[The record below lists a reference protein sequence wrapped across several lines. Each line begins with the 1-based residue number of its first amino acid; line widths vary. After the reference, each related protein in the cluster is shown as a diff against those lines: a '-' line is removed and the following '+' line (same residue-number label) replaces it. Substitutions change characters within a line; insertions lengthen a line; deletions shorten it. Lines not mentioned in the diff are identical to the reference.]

1 MDGDLEPGRRPDEG
15 GLEASRSASSA
26 QILSNFAR
34 FEAEVQLAEKA
45 YASGELEMAA
55 LYVATA
61 ATIATHAHCGIFAS
75 PRLESVLNAMGRRIV
90 SGEIATNS
98 GGKHAFKKVLH
109 VGTELAIGGL
119 TRMISRWI
127 DADADRIN
135 SLVLTQHRGD
145 IPEHLT
151 HAVQRS
157 GGRIVKLNQTVGS
170 RFDWVRALRRI
181 ACEHDVIVL
190 HIHCEDVIPLLAF
203 ADEAGLPPV
212 LLLNHADH
220 LFWLGP
226 SVSHM
231 VINLRDAAADISV
244 SRRGVEP
251 RRNFLLPTIVDF
263 TARLRSRR
271 DAKASLGLQ
280 PDSILLLSV
289 ARHAKYRSLHG
300 MSFAD
305 RHVKLLEKHPQAQM
319 IVVGSGEP
327 DDWQAA
333 KDRVNGRIRG
343 LPEQPD
349 PRRYFEAA
357 DIYVDS
363 YPFVSSTSMMEA
375 GGYGLPLVTMFTF
388 PDEAR
393 IFGINHVGLVGTSLV
408 AKTIEEYDALLERLV
423 VDPVFREQSGEAA
436 RRAVEGFHTP
446 SAWHRHLEA
455 AFKHAMDLP
464 VRSDNW
470 TAAAKSIEFPNL
482 GPPDSLHQDIFG
494 SEYSAAEINMVYMG
508 ALPFRQR
515 IALWSAMRKR
525 GEILGL
531 TANLRLLLP
540 EWLKANL
547 LMTCVNC
554 KELCAKLISSRL
566 LEN

>member
-1 MDGDLEPGRRPDEG
+1 MTGEPLFNQTRRGEAGLMDCVLVPGRRPDNG
-15 GLEASRSASSA
+15 DVEASRSASA
-26 QILSNFAR
+26 ARILSNFVR
-34 FEAEVQLAEKA
+34 FEAEVQLAERA
-45 YASGELEMAA
+45 YASDELELAA
-55 LYVATA
+55 FLAATA

-75 PRLESVLNAMGRRIV
+75 PRLETVLNAVGRRIAP
-90 SGEIATNS
+90 GEPARNS

-109 VGTELAIGGL
+109 VGTELAAVGGL

-145 IPEHLT
+145 IPRHLT
-151 HAVQRS
+151 DAVRRS
-157 GGRIVKLNQTVGS
+157 GGRIVKLNQSVGS
-170 RFDWVRALRRI
+170 RFDWARALRRI
-181 ACEHDVIVL
+181 ACEYDVIVL

-203 ADEAGLPPV
+203 ADEVGLPPV
-212 LLLNHADH
+212 LFLNHADH

-263 TARLRSRR
+263 TTRHRSRR

-280 PDSILLLSV
+280 PNTILLLSV
-289 ARHAKYRSLHG
+289 ARQAKYRSVDG

-305 RHVKLLEKHPQAQM
+305 RHVKLLQKHPQAQL
-319 IVVGSGEP
+319 IVVGSGDP
-327 DDWQAA
+327 DDWQVA
-333 KDRVNGRIRG
+333 KNRVNGRIIG

-349 PRRYFEAA
+349 PQRYFEAA
-357 DIYVDS
+357 DIYVDA

-375 GGYGLPLVTMFTF
+375 GGYGLPLVTIFTL

-408 AKTIEEYDALLERLV
+408 AKTVEDYDALLERLV
-423 VDPVFREQSGEAA
+423 ADPVFREQNGEAA
-436 RRAVEGFHTP
+436 RRAVEASHAP
-446 SAWHRHLEA
+446 SGWHHHLEA

-464 VRSDNW
+464 ARSGNW
-470 TAAAKSIEFPNL
+470 TAAAATIECPNL

-525 GEILGL
+525 GQILGL
-531 TANLRLLLP
+531 IANLRLLLP
-540 EWLKANL
+540 EWLKR
-547 LMTCVNC
+547 TF
-554 KELCAKLISSRL
+554 KP
-566 LEN
+566 